1 MTPTTRTCHRPTQCS
16 ARLRFLIA
24 SATLTMV
31 LGITAACSSYP
42 LPNGSGVQ
50 ATPTPEVSALPAA
63 DGNRQA
69 AARQV
74 LAERLSVAPDSLE
87 FVSEQAVQWSDT
99 SLGCPEP
106 DKAYGTV
113 MVPGYRITFQHDGSQ
128 YEVHTADE
136 TGEDATYPPVS
147 CEGGKSY

>member
-1 MTPTTRTCHRPTQCS
+1 MTSTTRTSHRPMQCS
-16 ARLRFLIA
+16 VQLRFLIA

-42 LPNGSGVQ
+42 MPDSSGV
-50 ATPTPEVSALPAA
+50 PEIPAPEETELPDAA
-63 DGNRQA
+63 DGDRQA

-87 FVSEQAVQWSDT
+87 FVSEEAVQWSDT

-106 DKAYGTV
+106 DKAYATV
-113 MVPGYRITFQHDGSQ
+113 IVPGYRITFRHADGQ
-128 YEVHTADE
+128 YEVHTAEE
-136 TGEDATYPPVS
+136 TGDYPPVS
-147 CEGGKSY
+147 CEGG